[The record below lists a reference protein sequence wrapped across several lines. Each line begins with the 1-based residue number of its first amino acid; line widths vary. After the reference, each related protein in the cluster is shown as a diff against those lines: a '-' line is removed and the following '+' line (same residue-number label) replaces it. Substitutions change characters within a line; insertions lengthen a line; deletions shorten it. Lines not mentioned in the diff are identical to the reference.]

1 MDRLLIKAAFGTK
14 ALIRGR
20 RGTYLR
26 ADAYKRKCGEV
37 EDAQY
42 S

>member
-1 MDRLLIKAAFGTK
+1 MDRLLIKAEFGIE

-26 ADAYKRKCGEV
+26 DKYN
-37 EDAQY
+37 
-42 S
+42 